1 MVVELNEEKII
12 PIYPE
17 LLGKYETANKIFD
30 NESLKHHKIIKLED
44 NIIELKVIELN
55 HFSSKELKDLAN
67 SLFSKYNSTST
78 FVNDNYQISVTK
90 NGINESIE
98 KLYSKHKNLFKEHLI
113 VIANLEKIIPRAKL
127 VNQIYENKAR
137 HDILSWN
144 YYFAKVMINNELFY
158 VEFDVR
164 SLIIGEN
171 QYRVQRIKKID

>member
-1 MVVELNEEKII
+1 MVVELKEEKII

-30 NESLKHHKIIKLED
+30 NESLKHHKTIKLED
-44 NIIELKVIELN
+44 NIVELKDLELN
-55 HFSSKELKDLAN
+55 HYSSKELKDLAN

-78 FVNDNYQISVTK
+78 FINNNCIISVTK
-90 NGINESIE
+90 NGINECIE
-98 KLYSKHKNLFKEHLI
+98 KLYSKQKNFFKEHLI
-113 VIANLEKIIPRAKL
+113 VIANLERIIPRAEL

-137 HDILSWN
+137 HDIFSWN

-158 VEFDVR
+158 IEFDVR

-171 QYRVQRIKKID
+171 QYRVQRVRKVN